1 MGRVVFN
8 NGQRF
13 DTLFHVGK
21 LANWAKTFEKGA
33 RFDVELTAN
42 SVTVTCGGSTVK
54 LVNSRELQ
62 GDGRNALS
70 FAHFAPVTLD
80 AADCYTPFTVSPEST
95 PAALTAAAKR
105 AADDKCTDYA
115 IAAAL
120 TDVLFAVKVLK
131 DGAKDFAG
139 AYDARHGNAE
149 AEKGRAE
156 FKQKTVPDMAKVLR
170 EARAVLAGSRLDV
183 IGKGAATGATLA
195 AVKLVSSHASTDPTR
210 EVINYVATYRD
221 KVVATDG
228 RRLVVL
234 SGDFDGPLDVPV
246 GNNPA
251 RPDLY
256 DVKGAIATDAGTF
269 PNWKQVI
276 PEDYTKTAVVGVD
289 AFISAVKSAQKM
301 AGKRSVAVKLTM
313 ESGKPLTICA
323 SDPDV
328 GGSNIECKAVYTGK
342 PLAAAYNPEYLVDAA
357 KVAKSIKSVTIELQF
372 TDELTPLRI
381 VDDAGKMLVV
391 VMPMRLQ

>member
-1 MGRVVFN
+1 
-8 NGQRF
+8 
-13 DTLFHVGK
+13 
-21 LANWAKTFEKGA
+21 
-33 RFDVELTAN
+33 
-42 SVTVTCGGSTVK
+42 
-54 LVNSRELQ
+54 
-62 GDGRNALS
+62 
-70 FAHFAPVTLD
+70 
-80 AADCYTPFTVSPEST
+80 
-95 PAALTAAAKR
+95 LTAAAKR

-115 IAAAL
+115 IAAAV
-120 TDVLFAVKVLK
+120 TDVLFAVKVLR
-131 DGAKDFAG
+131 DGAVDYKT
-139 AYDARHGNAE
+139 GNDKE
-149 AEKGRAE
+149 RAE
-156 FKQKTVPDMAKVLR
+156 FTQKTVPDMAKVLR
-170 EARAVLAGSRLDV
+170 EARAVLAGSRLDA
-183 IGKGAATGATLA
+183 IGKGAAKGATLA
-195 AVKLVSSHASTDPTR
+195 AVKLVLSHASTDPTR

-234 SGDFDGPLDVPV
+234 SGDYDGPLDVPV
-246 GNNPA
+246 GNNAA

-342 PLAAAYNPEYLVDAA
+342 PLAAAYNPDYLIDAA
-357 KVAKSIKSVTIELQF
+357 KVAKGIKSGTITLQL
-372 TDELTPLRI
+372 TDELTPLRM